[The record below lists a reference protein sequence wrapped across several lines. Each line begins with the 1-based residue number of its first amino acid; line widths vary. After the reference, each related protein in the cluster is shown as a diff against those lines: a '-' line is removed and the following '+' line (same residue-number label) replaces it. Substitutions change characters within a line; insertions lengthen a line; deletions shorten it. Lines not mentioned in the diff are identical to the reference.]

1 MRAVISLGSNIGD
14 EFSYLQSAV
23 NEINSLGDSEIL
35 ICSSVYKTKPVGFE
49 DQDDFLNAVIILE
62 TEFSAE
68 ELLLKLLLIELNLGR
83 ERTIKWGPRTID
95 LDLIDYE
102 KLVLNS
108 DKLTLP
114 HPRAYERCFVLKPWN
129 EIDDS
134 AEITGRGKVNQIL
147 ENMDCNGV
155 EVFPSKLVI
164 S

>member
-14 EFSYLQSAV
+14 KFSYLQSAV
-23 NEINSLGDSEIL
+23 NEINELSDSEIL

-49 DQDDFLNAVIILE
+49 DQEDFLNAVLILE
-62 TEFSAE
+62 TAFNAE
-68 ELLLKLLLIELNLGR
+68 ELLMKLLIIELNLGR
-83 ERTIKWGPRTID
+83 ERSIKWGPRTID

>member
-14 EFSYLQSAV
+14 KFSYLQSAV
-23 NEINSLGDSEIL
+23 NEINGLSHSEIL